1 MLTNRDYK
9 SRLESLIEIAKHLTG
24 KMGDITKAPDDPSGF
39 WDPDFTVDYQRWYSE
54 AYLVV
59 EQILPHRLQEFAGLY
74 ERDPR
79 RTKTNVETFTI
90 RDWFDGIEIKD
101 SYNAEPAFNH
111 QITARRRFI
120 AQSGIFIAAAELFD
134 DSLSNVR
141 ALAQAD
147 LFDAETDIAREL
159 LTNGFLRAA
168 GAVAGVV
175 LEKHLAEVARNHKLV
190 IGKADPS
197 INDYNEQLK
206 ASGVADLPTWRRIQL
221 LGDLRN
227 LCVHDKP
234 QEPTSDQV
242 TELIVGVD
250 SVTKSLF

>member
-1 MLTNRDYK
+1 M
-9 SRLESLIEIAKHLTG
+9 
-24 KMGDITKAPDDPSGF
+24 
-39 WDPDFTVDYQRWYSE
+39 
-54 AYLVV
+54 
-59 EQILPHRLQEFAGLY
+59 
-74 ERDPR
+74 
-79 RTKTNVETFTI
+79 
-90 RDWFDGIEIKD
+90 
-101 SYNAEPAFNH
+101 
-111 QITARRRFI
+111 
-120 AQSGIFIAAAELFD
+120 GIFIAAAELFD

-190 IGKADPS
+190 IGKVNPS

-227 LCVHDKP
+227 LCVHDKQ
-234 QEPTSDQV
+234 QEPTSGQV
-242 TELIVGVD
+242 TDLIVGVD
-250 SVTKSLF
+250 SVMKSLF

>member
-9 SRLESLIEIAKHLTG
+9 SRLESLIEIAKNLTS

-39 WDPDFTVDYQRWYSE
+39 LDPHFTLEYQRWYSE

-59 EQILPHRLQEFAGLY
+59 EQVLPHRLQEFVGLY

-90 RDWFDGIEIKD
+90 RYD
-101 SYNAEPAFNH
+101 SEPAFNH
-111 QITARRRFI
+111 KITASRRFI
-120 AQSGIFIAAAELFD
+120 AQLGIFVAAAGLFD

-190 IGKADPS
+190 IGKVDPS

-206 ASGVADLPTWRRIQL
+206 AAGVADLPTWRRIQL

-227 LCVHDKP
+227 LCVHDKQ